1 MGNVSQSK
9 HCRCLCAPI
18 CIDKEKTFADDLE
31 LDSSGGTLQVGTD
44 AHTRAKRIFASS
56 SSVFRSSD
64 VALDD
69 EADPLGIEAALLV
82 HASLLPI
89 AMSGGAV
96 AVPVEKEVEETES
109 GLRLVTSQPEL
120 TDGFCE
126 SVVGEENADD
136 LNGTERNVQLVFSLN
151 GGLAEIQPAEPAE
164 AAASGTSTPRLRT
177 VSFSSGDD
185 ESFAGF
191 QELAPK
197 VEGRYQDDEEGNET
211 VMEEKSDSVSRQM
224 QLQGFK
230 RVKAM
235 FV

>member
-1 MGNVSQSK
+1 MGNVAQSK

-31 LDSSGGTLQVGTD
+31 LDSSGGTLQVGAD
-44 AHTRAKRIFASS
+44 ANTKAKRIFASS

-89 AMSGGAV
+89 AISGGAV
-96 AVPVEKEVEETES
+96 AVPLEKEMQEAE
-109 GLRLVTSQPEL
+109 GGARLANSQPEL

-126 SVVGEENADD
+126 GVIGEENADD

-151 GGLAEIQPAEPAE
+151 GGLVELQSTEPAE
-164 AAASGTSTPRLRT
+164 GAASGTSTPRLRT
-177 VSFSSGDD
+177 VSFSSDDD
-185 ESFAGF
+185 ESFVGF

-211 VMEEKSDSVSRQM
+211 VMEEKADNISRQM

-230 RVKAM
+230 RVKGV